1 MGRYP
6 LGDSQLQG
14 ILIEAI
20 MKNAFVFYTALVIV
34 VLQTPVVFCFQAD
47 LKQSQVNNDLVVFI
61 KDHLGKSSYGNYM
74 GGKKVGWDTDEIKF
88 AKLNGVEVV
97 SQVSESYFK
106 ALFGGNK
113 TEVSERTEVF
123 YSLAGKGDIIL
134 INSFHLENG
143 VKKTRELSLQKSGFT
158 LVTTTQNRKDEKKV
172 SKPKEN
178 LYMQLE
184 LASWLKS
191 KRIKGDTFDCFSTSV
206 EEDDLNVPTRYI
218 YKGRKNIQGQGANLL
233 LHEVDQETHGALFYS
248 LLENNGRLYYGRM
261 GKIIEYRLESND
273 VAKKLDDSL
282 VDLIQI
288 SAVTLDKKLGDPV
301 KVKSLKLSFVGE
313 DAFDV
318 PQSHR
323 QIISKGKD
331 GSLVMEIKR
340 DFVLKTSVP
349 LLLDEKKRSLA
360 PSISTPSDNPKV
372 VGLAIKIV
380 GDASSD
386 FEKASR
392 LVKWIFANLEKTM
405 AKNSDNALDVLD
417 KKAGDC
423 TEHTLLFVTLARALG
438 IPARE
443 VGGIAYMAGEK
454 SPKMGWHAWA
464 EFHDGKQWITADPTW
479 NQILVDGTHIKFS
492 EGSTDLKWLNILGGL
507 TLKVIDFQKD

>member
-1 MGRYP
+1 
-6 LGDSQLQG
+6 
-14 ILIEAI
+14 
-20 MKNAFVFYTALVIV
+20 MKNTFVFYAAL
-34 VLQTPVVFCFQAD
+34 LMWLFQSPVVFCFQTD
-47 LKQSQVNNDLVVFI
+47 LKQSQVDNELLVFI
-61 KDHLGKSSYGNYM
+61 KEHLGKSSYGNYM

-88 AKLNGVEVV
+88 AKYNGVEVV

-113 TEVSERTEVF
+113 TEVSERSEVF
-123 YSLAGKGDIIL
+123 YSLVGKGEIIF
-134 INSFHLENG
+134 INSVHLENG
-143 VKKTRELSLQKSGFT
+143 VKKTRELSFQKGGFT

-178 LYMQLE
+178 LSMQLE
-184 LASWLKS
+184 LASWLKG

-218 YKGRKNIQGQGANLL
+218 YKGIKNIQAQGANLM

-248 LLENNGRLYYGRM
+248 LLENNGRLYYGKM
-261 GKIIEYRLESND
+261 GRIIEYRLESID
-273 VAKKLDDSL
+273 VAKKLDDRL

-288 SAVTLDKKLGDPV
+288 SAVTLDKKLGDPF

-313 DAFDV
+313 DAFEV

-323 QIISKGKD
+323 QMISKGKD
-331 GSLVMEIKR
+331 GALVMEIKR
-340 DFVLKTSVP
+340 DIILKSGAP
-349 LLLDEKKRSLA
+349 LLPDEKKRSLT
-360 PSISTPSDNPKV
+360 PSISSPSDNPKIIA
-372 VGLAIKIV
+372 LATKIV
-380 GDASSD
+380 GDASTD

-392 LVKWIFANLEKTM
+392 LVKWIFSSLEKTM

-423 TEHTLLFVTLARALG
+423 TEHTLLFITLARALG

-454 SPKMGWHAWA
+454 TPKMGWHAWA

-479 NQILVDGTHIKFS
+479 NQTLVDGTHIKFS

-507 TLKVIDFQKD
+507 TLKVIDFQID

>member
-1 MGRYP
+1 M
-6 LGDSQLQG
+6 
-14 ILIEAI
+14 
-20 MKNAFVFYTALVIV
+20 MKTTCVYSAVLVLVF
-34 VLQTPVVFCFQAD
+34 LQTPFALCFQTD
-47 LKQSQVNNDLVVFI
+47 LKQPQVNNELLVFI
-61 KDHLGKSSYGNYM
+61 KENLGVSSYGNYM
-74 GGKKVGWDTDEIKF
+74 GGKKVGWDTDEIKLT
-88 AKLNGVEVV
+88 KLNGVEVV

-113 TEVSERTEVF
+113 TEVTDRTEVF
-123 YSLAGKGDIIL
+123 YSLVGNGDILL
-134 INSFHLENG
+134 IKSFHLENG
-143 VKKTRELSLQKSGFT
+143 VKKTRELSLQKGGFT
-158 LVTTTQNRKDEKKV
+158 LVTTTQNRLDEKKV

-178 LYMQLE
+178 LSMQMD

-191 KRIKGDTFDCFSTSV
+191 KRIKGDVFDCFSTSV

-218 YKGRKNIQGQGANLL
+218 YKSKKNIQVSDGNLMV
-233 LHEVDQETHGALFYS
+233 HEVDQETHGALFYS
-248 LLENNGRLYYGRM
+248 LLESNGRLQYGRM

-273 VAKKLDDSL
+273 VAKKLDNDL

-301 KVKSLKLSFVGE
+301 KIKSLKLSFVA
-313 DAFDV
+313 DDDFDV

-331 GSLVMEIKR
+331 NNLVLEIKR
-340 DFVLKTSVP
+340 DFIIKNGKALFP
-349 LLLDEKKRSLA
+349 DEQKRYLA
-360 PSISTPSDNPKV
+360 FSTSTPSDNPKIIA
-372 VGLAIKIV
+372 LAAKIV
-380 GDASSD
+380 GDAPSD

-392 LVKWIFANLEKTM
+392 IVKWIFTNLEKTM
-405 AKNSDNALDVLD
+405 AKNSDNALDILD

-423 TEHTLLFVTLARALG
+423 TEHTLLFVTLARALN
-438 IPARE
+438 IPSRE

-454 SPKMGWHAWA
+454 VPKMAWHAWA
-464 EFHDGKQWITADPTW
+464 EFHDGKQWLTADPTW
-479 NQILVDGTHIKFS
+479 NQTLVDGTHIKFS

>member
-1 MGRYP
+1 
-6 LGDSQLQG
+6 
-14 ILIEAI
+14 
-20 MKNAFVFYTALVIV
+20 MKNTFVFYAAL
-34 VLQTPVVFCFQAD
+34 LMWLFQSPVVFCFQTD
-47 LKQSQVNNDLVVFI
+47 LKQSQVDNELLVFI
-61 KDHLGKSSYGNYM
+61 KEHLGKSSYGNYM

-88 AKLNGVEVV
+88 AKYNGVEVV

-113 TEVSERTEVF
+113 TEVSERSEVF
-123 YSLAGKGDIIL
+123 YSLVGKGEIIF
-134 INSFHLENG
+134 INSVHLENG
-143 VKKTRELSLQKSGFT
+143 VKKTRELSFQKGGFT

-178 LYMQLE
+178 LSMQLE
-184 LASWLKS
+184 LASWLKG

-218 YKGRKNIQGQGANLL
+218 YKGIKNIQAQGANLM

-248 LLENNGRLYYGRM
+248 LLENNGRLYYGKM
-261 GKIIEYRLESND
+261 GRIIEYRLESID
-273 VAKKLDDSL
+273 VAKKLDDRL

-288 SAVTLDKKLGDPV
+288 SAVTLDKKLGDPF

-313 DAFDV
+313 DAFEV

-331 GSLVMEIKR
+331 GALVMEIKR
-340 DFVLKTSVP
+340 DIILKSGAP
-349 LLLDEKKRSLA
+349 LLPDEKKRSLT
-360 PSISTPSDNPKV
+360 PSISSPSDNPKIIA
-372 VGLAIKIV
+372 LATKIV
-380 GDASSD
+380 GDASTD

-392 LVKWIFANLEKTM
+392 LVKWIFSSLEKTM

-423 TEHTLLFVTLARALG
+423 TEHTLLFITLARALG

-454 SPKMGWHAWA
+454 TPKMGWHAWA

-479 NQILVDGTHIKFS
+479 NQTLVDGTHIKFS

-507 TLKVIDFQKD
+507 TLKVIDFQID